1 MKNENDNI
9 SQSTA
14 VYQEFKAS
22 SAFKKKKSFKQVTV
36 SMDYKRKKA
45 YISINGE

>member
-22 SAFKKKKSFKQVTV
+22 SAFKKKKNHSNKSLYQWIT
-36 SMDYKRKKA
+36 KEKKL
-45 YISINGE
+45 ISL